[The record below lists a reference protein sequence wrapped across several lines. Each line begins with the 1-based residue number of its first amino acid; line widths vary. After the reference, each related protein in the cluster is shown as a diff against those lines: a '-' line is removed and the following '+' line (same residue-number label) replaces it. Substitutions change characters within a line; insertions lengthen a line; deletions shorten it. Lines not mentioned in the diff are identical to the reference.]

1 LETRLFTFNM
11 RVLLD
16 TFPFVW
22 LASEPT
28 KLNSVATEVLSEET
42 NEFFLSDA
50 SVLELCL
57 KYNDG
62 SLEMP
67 QSPREWV
74 EKQRD
79 LWRIKALP
87 LRREACYRLS
97 ELPYHHDDAIDRL
110 LVATALAE
118 GLSILTSDE
127 EIRKYPV
134 TTIW

>member
-1 LETRLFTFNM
+1 MRLLF
-11 RVLLD
+11 D

-22 LASEPT
+22 LTSEPDRLGREVT
-28 KLNSVATEVLSEET
+28 KVLSAESH
-42 NEFFLSDA
+42 EFFLSDA

-57 KYNDG
+57 KYATG

-67 QSPREWV
+67 QTPRRWI
-74 EKQRD
+74 EKQRKI
-79 LWRIKALP
+79 WQVNMIP

-118 GLSILTSDE
+118 DLTILTADE

-134 TTIW
+134 TTLW

>member
-1 LETRLFTFNM
+1 MRL
-11 RVLLD
+11 LLD

-22 LASEPT
+22 LTSEPIRLS
-28 KLNSVATEVLSEET
+28 KVATEALSDDSSEL
-42 NEFFLSDA
+42 FLSDA

-57 KYNDG
+57 KYGDG
-62 SLEMP
+62 SLKMP
-67 QSPREWV
+67 QSPRRWV
-74 EKQRD
+74 EKQR
-79 LWRIKALP
+79 KAWQVNMIT
-87 LRREACYRLS
+87 LRREASYRLS

-118 GLSILTSDE
+118 DLTILTPDE